1 MPAVPVRPRAR
12 RFSAGFAAAAALAV
26 VAAGCGG
33 SGSSGSA
40 DAANLL
46 TRAQHAAASAK
57 SVHITGDLGSGSSQI
72 KLDVQVAKAGDGRGE
87 ITAGGQHLAFVR
99 IGSDVWVKG
108 DQSFLGRLFAPADL
122 AKVGDRYIKLPPQ
135 LAQTEGIGN
144 IDITQIFAQLLTPN
158 GKVSTVKGVR
168 VHGKQTVGI
177 EDKSGKTVDGILY
190 VAASGTPYPL
200 RFVSGTS
207 DEGAIEFSDYG
218 ADLHLAPPPDAV
230 DGSTLKVVAPSPS
243 ATASP

>member
-1 MPAVPVRPRAR
+1 MPAAPPRPHAR
-12 RFSAGFAAAAALAV
+12 RFWGALAAVAALAV
-26 VAAGCGG
+26 IAAGCGG
-33 SGSSGSA
+33 TGSSGSA

-46 TRAQHAAASAK
+46 TRAQHAASEAK
-57 SVHITGDLGSGSSQI
+57 SVHITGNLGSGTSQI

-87 ITAGGQHLAFVR
+87 ITADGQHLAFVR
-99 IGSDVWVKG
+99 IGTDVWVKG
-108 DQSFLGRLFAPADL
+108 DQSFLGRLFAAEDL

-158 GKVSTVKGVR
+158 GKVSTVNGVT
-168 VHGKQTVGI
+168 VHGKKTVGI

-190 VAASGTPYPL
+190 VAANGTPYPL
-200 RFVSGTS
+200 RFVSGKS
-207 DEGAIEFSDYG
+207 GDGAIEFSDYG
-218 ADLHLAPPPDAV
+218 ANLHLTPPADAV

-243 ATASP
+243 ATAGP